1 MRAGV
6 DPGNTVPGNKTARE
20 QGFTRLVS
28 LLKEMKT
35 ASIPINSS
43 KTVAKKSSTAK
54 PAASCHSTTGD
65 GCNNVSV
72 AASLNTSL
80 QDQLD
85 RITQNTRA
93 LVQPERLAV
102 SEQMISDLF
111 STGIEDRIL
120 PVGAQAPS
128 FTLEDARTGKLV
140 NSADLLALGPL
151 VVNFFRGRWCPYC
164 VTELETWR
172 ELHPQLRERGAL
184 LVAISP
190 QTTRQNNFAL
200 QQHALTFPLLADPG
214 AVVAEQFGLA
224 YSVPPEYRR
233 YYQSILINIPFNN
246 AGLNYQTATE
256 AKLAP
261 SSPRRLR
268 HRAGRNHPLQRGPRR
283 LPSSPRTGRHTCRTL
298 SR

>member
-1 MRAGV
+1 M
-6 DPGNTVPGNKTARE
+6 
-20 QGFTRLVS
+20 
-28 LLKEMKT
+28 
-35 ASIPINSS
+35 
-43 KTVAKKSSTAK
+43 
-54 PAASCHSTTGD
+54 
-65 GCNNVSV
+65 

-93 LVQPERLAV
+93 LVQPERLAI
-102 SEQMISDLF
+102 SEHMVSDLF

-120 PVGAQAPS
+120 PVGAQAPP
-128 FTLEDARTGKLV
+128 FTLEDARTGKPV
-140 NSADLLALGPL
+140 SSADLLAIGPL
-151 VVNFFRGRWCPYC
+151 VINFFRGRWCPYC

-172 ELHPQLRERGAL
+172 ELLPQVRERGAL
-184 LVAISP
+184 FVAISP

-224 YSVPPEYRR
+224 YAVSPEYRR

-256 AKLAP
+256 A
-261 SSPRRLR
+261 SW
-268 HRAGRNHPLQRGPRR
+268 R
-283 LPSSPRTGRHTCRTL
+283 LPLPGVFVVAQDGAILFREAHADFRVRPEPADIL
-298 SR
+298 AAL